1 MKLTSKNFLNNWK
14 GTLLLVFLGLSL
26 LSYISS
32 VRVTENENNLVAAET
47 SENVATEVEV
57 EADKKHKKKLRKKT
71 RTTSQAQ
78 TKTVATAQATMNDSM
93 KNSTYAALNITFV
106 KQDMADFKNSHRKW
120 DYKMIDKQLED
131 IFATMIHKENFKTVF
146 SDRAYMEIFLNSFYS
161 CDKNWDNVLD
171 INEFKTCMSNDT
183 YLSVITPPQAVFAAF
198 ANYTNPDFFYQ
209 KIFQVMDVFGSGAL
223 NFHAYMELRLMIFSW
238 KKCSVVAPFIEETSW
253 ECAIELVSGFKT
265 SSRTT
270 LRNTFYMCLELA
282 NSNNIRNIDF
292 ISFLM
297 FASSSRLYGRING
310 KLDHDVTSKSKILI
324 LNNTNYI

>member
-1 MKLTSKNFLNNWK
+1 MKLTRNNFINNWK
-14 GTLLLVFLGLSL
+14 GTLILVFVGLSL

-32 VRVTENENNLVAAET
+32 VKVSENENTLVSEEAVENLMT
-47 SENVATEVEV
+47 QSEV

-71 RTTSQAQ
+71 RTASQALS
-78 TKTVATAQATMNDSM
+78 TAAASAQASANDSL
-93 KNSTYAALNITFV
+93 KNSTYSALNVTFI
-106 KQDMADFKNSHRKW
+106 KQEMADFKNTHRKW
-120 DYKMIDKQLED
+120 DYKIIDKQLED

-146 SDRAYMEIFLNSFYS
+146 SDRAYMEIFLNSFYN
-161 CDKNWDNVLD
+161 CDKNFDNVLD
-171 INEFKTCMSNDT
+171 IAEFKTCMNNDT
-183 YLSVITPPQAVFAAF
+183 YLSVITPPAAVYAAF

-209 KIFQVMDVFGSGAL
+209 KIFQIMDVFGSGSL

-253 ECAIELVSGFKT
+253 ECAIELVSGYKT

-282 NSNNIRNIDF
+282 NSNKIRNIDF

-297 FASSSRLYGRING
+297 FASSARLYGRING
-310 KLDHDVTSKSKILI
+310 KLDHDVTSK
-324 LNNTNYI
+324 